1 MKRCSRR
8 TAAVATIALLAGT
21 WSPATLAQTS
31 VAKTDIARGKYLVAF
46 GGCGDCHTPKVMT
59 PNGPVPDETRLLSGY
74 PAQNPIP
81 AVPPDALGMG
91 PARWGAM
98 TTNDLTAWVGPWG
111 ISFAMNL
118 TPDKNTGL
126 GNWSASDFVKT
137 MRTGKHLGAGR
148 PLLPPM
154 PWYDVAVLT
163 DRDIK
168 AIFAYL
174 RSIKPIDNAV
184 PAPIPPKK

>member
-1 MKRCSRR
+1 
-8 TAAVATIALLAGT
+8 
-21 WSPATLAQTS
+21 
-31 VAKTDIARGKYLVAF
+31 
-46 GGCGDCHTPKVMT
+46 
-59 PNGPVPDETRLLSGY
+59 
-74 PAQNPIP
+74 
-81 AVPPDALGMG
+81 MG
-91 PARWGAM
+91 PTQWGAM

-118 TPDKNTGL
+118 TPDKKTGL
-126 GNWSASDFVKT
+126 GNWTASDFVKT